1 MSVVE
6 LLNDPKVCILLD
18 SVIPPFPKRIF
29 SAIAAPPVTNRYSL
43 VGTAFDYAIR
53 FELELLYPHART
65 ETWVA
70 ETGAAAA
77 PPKQRKKARRIL
89 DAAKA
94 DFESYVRNPT
104 PDAVT
109 RATMAAHAIRL
120 AKLDLI
126 FRPGIIDPAMDVA
139 DPGDVQDILQLLAVA
154 PCATLAHPTTLCL
167 NPSFGALSSVVGGAD
182 CDLISGNALIEIKVT
197 KDDNIRASYVRQ
209 LVSYLILARGARK
222 EDTTFPEI
230 HSIGVYFARHAYLWT
245 LPVESIMGNPQF
257 SKVEGAYLDYAQG
270 VYGIPLEMPQ
280 SLLLKRRKKKPV
292 AKKATRQRTTKRAKV
307 KPRGKRATRK
317 TAKTKDR
324 KKMRRNAP

>member
-1 MSVVE
+1 MSVTE
-6 LLNDPKVCILLD
+6 LLNHSKVCKLLD
-18 SVIPPFPKRIF
+18 SVIPSFPKRIF
-29 SAIAAPPVTNRYSL
+29 ATIVAPPVTNRYSL

-53 FELELLYPHART
+53 FELQRLYPHVRT
-65 ETWVA
+65 QTWVS

-94 DFESYVRNPT
+94 DFEIYVRNPT
-104 PDAVT
+104 PDAAM

-126 FRPGIIDPAMDVA
+126 YRAAYVDPAMDVA

-154 PCATLAHPTTLCL
+154 PSAKLAHPTTLYL
-167 NPSFGALSSVVGGAD
+167 NPTFGAISSVVGGAD

-197 KDDNIRASYVRQ
+197 KNNNIDTSYVRQ
-209 LVSYLILARGARK
+209 LVSYIILARGARK

-230 HSIGVYFARHAYLWT
+230 RSIGVYFARHAYLWT
-245 LPVESIMGNPQF
+245 LPVESITCNSQF
-257 SKVEGAYLDYAQG
+257 SKVEWAYLDYAQD

-292 AKKATRQRTTKRAKV
+292 AKKVTRQSTPKKAKV
-307 KPRGKRATRK
+307 KPRGKTATRK
-317 TAKTKDR
+317 TAKAKGR
-324 KKMRRNAP
+324 KKMRRNVP